1 MVNFYIV
8 LYVLY
13 ANTIAQGKLA
23 ASSPIPSP
31 LGCGTVPGVII
42 NVKSFGVQADGRADD
57 SRAFNAAWQTA
68 CNARGNVILLIPK
81 GTYLVSPLRFKG
93 PCREVSSLTVL
104 MEGYLKA
111 TTDLSVYKFGS
122 GWIEFAWIEGLTL
135 AGGGVLDGQG
145 AEAWPFSKCSSS
157 PNCDLLPT
165 VCFHNLTLVLIFLLF
180 LLYIYEW
187 RVRVYKLEQYN
198 LEAKQK
204 RRYLDSSFDLKCL
217 CGHLTLF
224 SLLLGVP
231 YCMGNTRECASLT
244 PEPNIQNLKF
254 VGMNRTI
261 VHQITSLNSKFFH
274 IALVGCRDFT
284 GSELSIFAP
293 DESPN
298 TDGIHLERSTNVH
311 LSRSIIGTGDD
322 CISVGQ
328 GNSEITI
335 TNITCGPG
343 HGISVGSLGRYPN
356 EQDVKGLVIRNC
368 TMIGTSNGIR
378 IKTWPDSPGRSTATD
393 IRFEN
398 IMMKHVRNP
407 IIIDQEYCPFDS
419 CSSKAPS
426 RVRLSDIYF
435 KNITGTSAS
444 PVAVMLS
451 CSKGTPCEN
460 IYLQDV
466 HLNLSSGDKR
476 LPISSCEN
484 VKARYIGAQMP
495 PPCP

>member
-8 LYVLY
+8 LYVIY

-23 ASSPIPSP
+23 TSSPSPSP
-31 LGCGTVPGVII
+31 LGCGAVPGVII
-42 NVKSFGVQADGRADD
+42 SVRSFGVQADGRTDD

-81 GTYLVSPLRFKG
+81 GTYLVGPLRFKG

-104 MEGYLKA
+104 LEGYLKA
-111 TTDLSVYKFGS
+111 TTDLSVYKSGS
-122 GWIEFAWIEGLTL
+122 GWIEFAWIGGLTL
-135 AGGGVLDGQG
+135 TGGGVLDGQG
-145 AEAWPFSKCSSS
+145 AEAWPFSKCSTT

-165 VCFHNLTLVLIFLLF
+165 
-180 LLYIYEW
+180 
-187 RVRVYKLEQYN
+187 
-198 LEAKQK
+198 
-204 RRYLDSSFDLKCL
+204 
-217 CGHLTLF
+217 
-224 SLLLGVP
+224 
-231 YCMGNTRECASLT
+231 
-244 PEPNIQNLKF
+244 NLKF

-261 VHQITSLNSKFFH
+261 VHHITSLNSKFFH

-343 HGISVGSLGRYPN
+343 HGISVGSLGKYPN

-378 IKTWPDSPGRSTATD
+378 IKTWPDSPGRSTATN

>member
-1 MVNFYIV
+1 
-8 LYVLY
+8 
-13 ANTIAQGKLA
+13 
-23 ASSPIPSP
+23 
-31 LGCGTVPGVII
+31 
-42 NVKSFGVQADGRADD
+42 
-57 SRAFNAAWQTA
+57 
-68 CNARGNVILLIPK
+68 
-81 GTYLVSPLRFKG
+81 
-93 PCREVSSLTVL
+93 
-104 MEGYLKA
+104 
-111 TTDLSVYKFGS
+111 
-122 GWIEFAWIEGLTL
+122 
-135 AGGGVLDGQG
+135 
-145 AEAWPFSKCSSS
+145 
-157 PNCDLLPT
+157 
-165 VCFHNLTLVLIFLLF
+165 
-180 LLYIYEW
+180 
-187 RVRVYKLEQYN
+187 
-198 LEAKQK
+198 
-204 RRYLDSSFDLKCL
+204 
-217 CGHLTLF
+217 
-224 SLLLGVP
+224 
-231 YCMGNTRECASLT
+231 
-244 PEPNIQNLKF
+244 
-254 VGMNRTI
+254 MNRTI
-261 VHQITSLNSKFFH
+261 VHHITSLNSKFFH

-343 HGISVGSLGRYPN
+343 HGISVGSLGKYPN

-378 IKTWPDSPGRSTATD
+378 IKTWPDSPGRSTATN